1 MRRTRTLTFRLA
13 AAGVALAAFAISACG
28 SDSAK
33 DDDTQAGS
41 SSARAF
47 PVTIEHRLGSTTIKK
62 EPKRV
67 VVIGLTEQ
75 DILLELGVVPVATT
89 EWYGEQPY
97 AVWPWATELLGDAK
111 PEVLSQTD
119 GLQFERIAALKPDL
133 IIGTNSGLE
142 KEDYEKLSAL
152 APTVTNEPGGL
163 PYFSSWQDQ
172 TVQVAKAVGK
182 EAEGR
187 ALVAKVEKQYADA
200 KAAHPEFAKLG
211 ATFSQ
216 GAPYE
221 GLLYVYPAG
230 LGTDFLSDLGFTMTP
245 GLEKFAPEK
254 GSQAEISA
262 ENVDLIDNDVI
273 VFATEN
279 KGNFDELQRFSTIA
293 NLGAVKNG
301 GAIYTDE
308 ILAGA
313 IYFLT
318 PLSLSY
324 TLDKLL
330 PQLELAAEGKAP
342 KEFPR
347 G

>member
-1 MRRTRTLTFRLA
+1 MRRTRTLSVRLA
-13 AAGVALAAFAISACG
+13 AAGVALIAFTVSACG
-28 SDSAK
+28 SDSSDG
-33 DDDTQAGS
+33 DDKATDTS
-41 SSARAF
+41 SSSAF
-47 PVTIEHRLGSTTIKK
+47 PVTIEHRLGSTVIPK
-62 EPKRV
+62 EPERV

-75 DILLELGVVPVATT
+75 DILLELGVVPIATT
-89 EWYGEQPY
+89 EWYGEQPN
-97 AVWPWATELLGDAK
+97 AVWPWARDLLGDAK
-111 PEVLSQTD
+111 PEVLSQSD

-142 KEDYEKLSAL
+142 KEDYAKLSAL

-172 TVQVAKAVGK
+172 TIQVAKAVGK
-182 EAEGR
+182 EDEGK
-187 ALVAKVEKQYADA
+187 ALVAKVEKAYADA
-200 KAAHPEFAKLG
+200 KADHPEFAGKG

-230 LGTDFLSDLGFTMTP
+230 LSTDFLTDLGFTMTA
-245 GLEKFAPEK
+245 GLEKYAPEE

-279 KGNFDELQRFSTIA
+279 QGNFDELQRFSTIA

-301 GAIYTDE
+301 SAVYTDE

-313 IYFLT
+313 IYFIT
-318 PLSLSY
+318 PLSLMY
-324 TLDKLL
+324 VLENLTPLL
-330 PQLELAAEGKAP
+330 EKAVAGEAP
-342 KEFPR
+342 KEFPKS
-347 G
+347 